1 MKPLKLTSAA
11 STVDSGNHKKILVSG
26 TTALI
31 IWNKK
36 MEDIMK
42 IVKSY
47 EKSGLLM
54 KGAKKTIENEEK
66 NKKMS
71 FLSCY

>member
-1 MKPLKLTSAA
+1 
-11 STVDSGNHKKILVSG
+11 
-26 TTALI
+26 
-31 IWNKK
+31 

-54 KGAKKTIENEEK
+54 KSANKTIENEEK
-66 NKKMS
+66 IKRWVSYHVIK
-71 FLSCY
+71 YIKY

>member
-1 MKPLKLTSAA
+1 
-11 STVDSGNHKKILVSG
+11 
-26 TTALI
+26 
-31 IWNKK
+31 
-36 MEDIMK
+36 MK

-54 KGAKKTIENEEK
+54 KGANKTIENEEK